1 LLFDSDGVLFDSTAA
16 VEAAWRA
23 FAGWYGLPAAELLE
37 VAHGRR
43 SRDVIER
50 FADRLPVPVD
60 EALARL
66 LADAVAGEGPQPVL
80 PGAAAVLGGLPPHGW
95 AVVTSGTRAV
105 AAARLASAGLPTP
118 PVLVAAE
125 DVPAG
130 KPDPAPYRLAATRL
144 GLDPTDCLAIE
155 DAPAG
160 LASARTAGCRTLA
173 LLTTHPRAALTA
185 DLVAPSLAAVHIT
198 PTPTGFT
205 VTTAGTS

>member
-1 LLFDSDGVLFDSTAA
+1 

-60 EALARL
+60 DALARL
-66 LADAVAGEGPQPVL
+66 LADAVAGEGPMTVL

-105 AAARLASAGLPTP
+105 ATARLTHAGLPPP
-118 PVLVAAE
+118 PVLVTAE
-125 DVPAG
+125 DGPAG
-130 KPDPAPYRLAATRL
+130 QPHPPPHPPPPSPPPPPPTPPPAP
-144 GLDPTDCLAIE
+144 PPPPSPPPPVPPPPPPPPPSPP
-155 DAPAG
+155 APA
-160 LASARTAGCRTLA
+160 
-173 LLTTHPRAALTA
+173 P
-185 DLVAPSLAAVHIT
+185 APSPPPPPA
-198 PTPTGFT
+198 PPCPPP
-205 VTTAGTS
+205 